1 MSWSRAGALTTYRE
15 VARRVGLD
23 PDQMRLQAGIDP
35 EILGYPE
42 VRIGSQAVGKLLEE
56 SAVASGCPAFGA
68 MMAEARELSAL
79 GPLTLLL
86 SHQPTLREALQ
97 AFVRYDH
104 LLNGS
109 LLISLEENDDVA
121 LLRMQIDTPFAFPR
135 RQSIELAVTI
145 FLRTLV
151 QLGGDAWRPES
162 VHFLHRAPNDLSTH
176 RRIFNTDLQFESE
189 FSGLAFSRA
198 ALDTINPSADPRIGS
213 YARDYLD
220 SLRPEGAP
228 ESIEEQVRGIL
239 YGLLPRGLATIDQ
252 VAGQLACSPR
262 TLQRLLDRED
272 LTFSDVLN
280 DVRRTAVIRYL
291 NIPGKSMSA
300 IAAMLGYSS
309 LSSFTRWF
317 AMEFGMAP
325 TNWRSSYA
333 RRETTR
339 SEARRHAPLS
349 H

>member
-1 MSWSRAGALTTYRE
+1 VSWSRAGALTTYRE

-23 PDQMRLQAGIDP
+23 PNHMLIQAGIDP
-35 EILGYPE
+35 EILGNPE

-56 SAVASGCPAFGA
+56 SAVAAGCPAFGA
-68 MMAEARELSAL
+68 LMAEARTLSAL

-86 SHQPTLREALQ
+86 SHQRTLRDALH

-104 LLNGS
+104 LLNGA
-109 LLISLEENDDVA
+109 LLLAIEEHDEVA

-145 FLRTLV
+145 FARALV

-162 VHFLHRAPNDLSTH
+162 VHFLHRAPHDLSIH
-176 RRIFNTDLQFESE
+176 SRILGTTLAFESD

-198 ALDTINPSADPRIGS
+198 ALDSVNPNADPRIGS

-228 ESIEEQVRGIL
+228 ESVEEQVRGIL
-239 YGLLPRGLATIDQ
+239 YGLLPRGLGTIDQ
-252 VAGQLACSPR
+252 VAAQLSCSPR

-272 LTFSDVLN
+272 LTFSDVLS
-280 DVRRTAVIRYL
+280 DVRRTAVVRYL

-300 IAAMLGYSS
+300 IAAMLGYAS

-317 AMEFGMAP
+317 ATEFGMAP
-325 TNWRSSYA
+325 SNWRSAYA
-333 RRETTR
+333 TR
-339 SEARRHAPLS
+339 DTERPAVARPMRLS

>member
-1 MSWSRAGALTTYRE
+1 ML
-15 VARRVGLD
+15 
-23 PDQMRLQAGIDP
+23 LQARIDP
-35 EILGYPE
+35 EILENPE
-42 VRIGSQAVGKLLEE
+42 LRIGSQAVGRLLED

-68 MMAEARELSAL
+68 LMAEARSLSAL

-86 SHQPTLREALQ
+86 SHQQTLRDALE

-109 LLISLEENDDVA
+109 LLLNIEEQDDVA
-121 LLRMQIDTPFAFPR
+121 LLRMMIDARFAFPR
-135 RQSIELAVTI
+135 RQSIELAVTV
-145 FLRTLV
+145 FVRALV

-162 VHFLHRAPNDLSTH
+162 VHFLHRAPGDLSIH
-176 RRIFNTDLQFESE
+176 RRILGTAIQFESE
-189 FSGLAFSRA
+189 FSGLAFSRS
-198 ALDTINPSADPRIGS
+198 ALGNVNPNADPRIGS
-213 YARDYLD
+213 YARDYLE

-239 YGLLPRGLATIDQ
+239 YGLLPRGIATIDE
-252 VAGQLACSPR
+252 VATQLACSPR

-300 IAAMLGYSS
+300 IAAMLGYAS

-317 AMEFGMAP
+317 ATEFGMSPSSWRKAYA
-325 TNWRSSYA
+325 TNEGPPA
-333 RRETTR
+333 NATPIL
-339 SEARRHAPLS
+339 PLS